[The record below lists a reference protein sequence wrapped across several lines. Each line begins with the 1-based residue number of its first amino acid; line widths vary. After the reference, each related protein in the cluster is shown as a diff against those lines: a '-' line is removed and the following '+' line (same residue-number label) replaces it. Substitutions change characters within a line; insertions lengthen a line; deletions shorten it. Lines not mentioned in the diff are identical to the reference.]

1 MLLGS
6 KRDEEVRFWEWPRE
20 SVLLWELLEELE
32 LELLEPLLLLLDSE
46 SLEVE
51 PPLDESDSSRSS
63 RWFKDA

>member
-1 MLLGS
+1 MSLGS
-6 KRDEEVRFWEWPRE
+6 NRGEEVRFWEWPRE
-20 SVLLWELLEELE
+20 LVLLWELLEL
-32 LELLEPLLLLLDSE
+32 LLLLLDSE